1 MRPQKLIFTDYNI
14 FSSEHLKHVH
24 MKIFCFCTFILASIL
39 LTSLIHAQSNPQV
52 DSLLNV
58 IAESEDDS
66 LNMERY
72 NLIRRL
78 LIYES
83 PEEALVYNK
92 KHGELAQKLGLG
104 RKYAV
109 SKAYEAT
116 SYIPMGKYDEALT
129 SLFIAEKY
137 FYENDDH
144 VPLSSVY
151 NSIATVYEKTER
163 DSLAKKYFQKT
174 YELAIQNEDTH
185 RQALALNNMSNIYFR
200 AGNFEKSEE
209 LMKQV
214 LAFKEVINNDYTIKY
229 QINYANTLMK
239 LEKYNRAEIIYKD
252 ILQNQEGLDNYI
264 ECVAYKGMGQL
275 LMYQNKE
282 NSAIQN
288 LQKALTM
295 ADQFNFEEERIEIL
309 NYLTKAYAT
318 TQDYRNAFQFQQAYH
333 SALDS
338 LNNAEK
344 DKNLIDAL
352 TKYDTEKKQQEI
364 LLLSTQNELKDLQLQ
379 KAMQSRWGLLLGI
392 LALAIIAFFLYRLQ
406 YIKSKN
412 NSILKEKNETIS
424 KALKEKNILLREIH
438 HRVKNN
444 LQVISSLLKLQS
456 QYIQDETAITAIAEG
471 RNRVNSMAILHQNL
485 YQEDNLTGVDMNE
498 YFSNL
503 IEGLFDAYNIETDR
517 IKLESNIHSL
527 TLDIDTVIPL
537 GLIANELVSNALKH
551 AFNEVSDAKLVVHL
565 WEEDHCLYFKV
576 KDNGVGLNS
585 AGEKTNQSGFGQK
598 LIQALAEKLEAEVTS
613 QSLNGTEIVLKIK
626 DYKKVA

>member
-1 MRPQKLIFTDYNI
+1 
-14 FSSEHLKHVH
+14 
-24 MKIFCFCTFILASIL
+24 MKNLCFYLLTLASWLWIGP
-39 LTSLIHAQSNPQV
+39 ICAQNNPQV
-52 DSLLNV
+52 DSLLTV

-72 NLIRRL
+72 NLLRRI
-78 LIYES
+78 LIYDS
-83 PEEALVYNK
+83 PEEALGYNK
-92 KHGELAQKLGLG
+92 KHGELAKKLGLE

-116 SYIPMGKYDEALT
+116 SYIPMGRYDEALA

-137 FYENDDH
+137 FYENEDH

-163 DSLAKKYFQKT
+163 DSLAKEYFQKT
-174 YELAIQNEDTH
+174 YQLALQNEDPP
-185 RQALALNNMSNIYFR
+185 RQALALNNLSNIYFR
-200 AGNFEKSEE
+200 AGNYERSEE

-214 LAFKEVINNDYTIKY
+214 LEFKEVLNKDYTIKY
-229 QINYANTLMK
+229 QINYTNTLLK
-239 LEKYNRAEIIYKD
+239 LEKYKQAEAIFQEIISLGED
-252 ILQNQEGLDNYI
+252 LDNYTD
-264 ECVAYKGMGQL
+264 CVVNKGMGQL
-275 LMYQNKE
+275 KILQNNAGE
-282 NSAIQN
+282 SIQY
-288 LQKALTM
+288 LLKALKL

-309 NYLTKAYAT
+309 KYLTSAYT
-318 TQDYRNAFQFQQAYH
+318 ITQDYKNAFQYQQSYH

-338 LNNAEK
+338 LNSAEK

-352 TKYDTEKKQQEI
+352 TKFDTEKKQQEI

-379 KAMQSRWGLLLGI
+379 KAAQSRLFLILGI
-392 LALAIIAFFLYRLQ
+392 IALAIIAFFLVRMQ
-406 YIKSKN
+406 YIKSRN
-412 NSILKEKNETIS
+412 NRLLQEKNETIS
-424 KALKEKNILLREIH
+424 KALQEKNILLREIH

-456 QYIQDETAITAIAEG
+456 QYIQDESAITAIAEG

-517 IKLESNIHSL
+517 IKLETNIHSL

-551 AFNEVSDAKLVVHL
+551 AFKNVSDAKLLVQL
-565 WEEDHCLYFKV
+565 WEEDNCLYFKV
-576 KDNGVGLNS
+576 KDNGVGIKS
-585 AGEKTNQSGFGQK
+585 ADDETAHSGFGKK
-598 LIQALAEKLEAEVTS
+598 LIHALAEKLEAEVAS